1 MINKFIKNKKCKVG
15 LIIILAIIIFG
26 VIYPIVSPNDP
37 YAVSSADKY
46 IVSSTRFPLGTDSF
60 GRCVLT
66 RIAVGTK
73 YSLLVSFVII
83 GAISVISLLIGTIP
97 AYYGGKYDRAFVAVC
112 DVIMA
117 FPQMIFVLVLIGI
130 LGKGIGN
137 LMISMIISQWAW
149 YAKFV
154 RGYVLEEKNKGYVK
168 AAIASGTK
176 SYKII
181 LRHIIPNILPA
192 FIVYVS
198 VGMGRVILELSAFS
212 FLGLGVSPEIPE
224 WGAMLNENR
233 KCIFT
238 HPELMLYPGLFIFFT
253 AMAFNLL
260 GDGLRDIF
268 DHRKEGVNESV
279 CN

>member
-1 MINKFIKNKKCKVG
+1 MIKKFIKDRKCKIG
-15 LIIILAIIIFG
+15 LLIILAIIIFG
-26 VIYPIVSPNDP
+26 VIYPSISPNDP

-46 IVSSTRFPLGTDSF
+46 MTSSMRFPLGTDSF

-66 RIAVGTK
+66 RIAAGTK
-73 YSLLVSFVII
+73 YSLLVSFIII
-83 GAISVISLLIGTIP
+83 GAISIISLLIGTIP
-97 AYYGGKYDRAFVAVC
+97 TYYGGRYDRAFVAVC

-260 GDGLRDIF
+260 GDGLRDMF
-268 DHRKEGVNESV
+268 DHRKGEVHETV

>member
-1 MINKFIKNKKCKVG
+1 MIKKFIKNKKCKVG
-15 LIIILAIIIFG
+15 LIIILVIIIFG

-46 IVSSTRFPLGTDSF
+46 IGLSTRFPLGTDSF

-66 RIAVGTK
+66 RIAIGTK

-83 GAISVISLLIGTIP
+83 GAISVISLLVGTIP
-97 AYYGGKYDRAFVAVC
+97 TYYGGKYDRAFVAVC

-268 DHRKEGVNESV
+268 DHRKGGVNESV

>member
-1 MINKFIKNKKCKVG
+1 MIKKFIKNKKCKVG
-15 LIIILAIIIFG
+15 LIIILVIIIFG

-46 IVSSTRFPLGTDSF
+46 IGSSTRFPLGTDSF

-73 YSLLVSFVII
+73 YSLLVSFIII
-83 GAISVISLLIGTIP
+83 GTISVISLLIGTIP
-97 AYYGGKYDRAFVAVC
+97 TYYGGKYDRAFVAVC

-268 DHRKEGVNESV
+268 DHRKGGVNESV

>member
-1 MINKFIKNKKCKVG
+1 MIKKFIKNKKCKIG
-15 LIIILAIIIFG
+15 LIIILVIIIFG

-46 IVSSTRFPLGTDSF
+46 IGLSTRFPLGTDSF

-83 GAISVISLLIGTIP
+83 GAISVISLLVGTIP
-97 AYYGGKYDRAFVAVC
+97 TYYGGKYDRAFVAVC

-268 DHRKEGVNESV
+268 DHRKGGVNESV

>member
-1 MINKFIKNKKCKVG
+1 MIKKFIKNKKCKVG
-15 LIIILAIIIFG
+15 LIIILVIIIFG

-46 IVSSTRFPLGTDSF
+46 IGLSTRFPLGTDSF

-83 GAISVISLLIGTIP
+83 GAISVISLLVGTIP
-97 AYYGGKYDRAFVAVC
+97 TYYGGKYDRAFVAVC

-238 HPELMLYPGLFIFFT
+238 HPELMLYPGLCIFFT
-253 AMAFNLL
+253 AMAF
-260 GDGLRDIF
+260 
-268 DHRKEGVNESV
+268 
-279 CN
+279 